1 MAGHGGVLTGL
12 DWLLRLALQ
21 VPKKSGGPPV
31 VGDAP
36 IPGFRHFL
44 GGDTLD
50 PADRFT
56 VNGELPTYEGAS
68 QDALQG
74 LMGRLAHRMSVPC
87 EIQDNPGIPSGYT
100 YLMQLV
106 AHDLVQSS
114 VAVSMIGDASGGVR
128 NNRKGRLRLDTI
140 YGAGPDLN
148 AFTYAMEDR
157 DDTIR
162 TRLRLGRMA
171 QDPVA
176 GCPFRDIA
184 RVSPLNQSGV
194 EISGGLTDALIADSR
209 NDDHAILSQ
218 LTTLFHLLH
227 NGIAANLLPKPGPDA
242 DVGTVTTA
250 AWRNFLC
257 ARAAVTLMYR
267 NIIRKDVMQ
276 KVLHPT
282 IYAAYRNIVDPGELV
297 DPPDDRIP
305 LEFSHAAYRFGHA
318 MVRHTYKINAMQDEQ
333 RVAAA
338 MLATS
343 SRGPLRVPLG
353 ADWIVSWSRFFG
365 INGSSPNSSQR
376 IRPTYSPGLLDQDL
390 FPEVGQTNQPGLAA
404 RDLYSSAELGLWSA
418 SRLIDRL
425 RQIGGKLGGIIPTAI
440 EASPMLRSKDWR
452 TQKLTQWL
460 SQHRESHAL
469 KDEDIATL
477 AKEPPLLLFILFEA
491 WADETPDG
499 KSLAGAHL
507 GVLGSLLVADVVF
520 GALADRPPWEDLSLA
535 TGLKNL
541 NDKFFDRGSNV
552 FSSVPPLDSMGALVE
567 YVAKLNDLGN
577 AQPAFL

>member
-1 MAGHGGVLTGL
+1 MAGHGGVPTGL
-12 DWLLRLALQ
+12 DWLLRLARQ
-21 VPKKSGGPPV
+21 VPKKAAGQPV

-44 GGDTLD
+44 AGDTLD

-56 VNGELPTYEGAS
+56 VNGEHPTYEGAS

-74 LMGRLAHRMSVPC
+74 LMGRLAHRMSVPY
-87 EIQDNPGIPSGYT
+87 EIRDNPGIPAGYT

-128 NNRKGRLRLDTI
+128 NNRQGRLRLDTI

-148 AFTYAMEDR
+148 AFTYAMEDSN
-157 DDTIR
+157 DTIR

-171 QDPVA
+171 PDPVA

-184 RVSPLNQSGV
+184 RVSPVNQTGV
-194 EISGGLTDALIADSR
+194 VVGGGLTDALIADTR

-218 LTTLFHLLH
+218 FTTLFHLLH

-242 DVGTVTTA
+242 DAGSVATA

-257 ARAAVTLMYR
+257 ARAAVTLIYR

-282 IYAAYRNIVDPGELV
+282 VYAAYRNIVDPSQLL
-297 DPPDDRIP
+297 DRPDDRIP

-318 MVRHTYKINAMQDEQ
+318 MVRHTYKINAMPDEQ
-333 RVAAA
+333 RIASAL
-338 MLATS
+338 LATS

-353 ADWIVSWSRFFG
+353 ADWIVSWSRFFE
-365 INGSSPNSSQR
+365 INGSTPNLSQR
-376 IRPTYSPGLLDQDL
+376 IRPTFSPGLLDQDL
-390 FPEVGQTNQPGLAA
+390 FPEVGQTSQPGLAA
-404 RDLYSSAELGLWSA
+404 RDLYSSAELGLWSIN
-418 SRLIDRL
+418 RLIDRL
-425 RQIGGKLGGIIPTAI
+425 RQIDNKLGGIIPGAI
-440 EASPMLRSKDWR
+440 EASPILRSKDWR
-452 TQKLTQWL
+452 TQKLTQWM
-460 SQHRESHAL
+460 SQYRESHTLTDA
-469 KDEDIATL
+469 DIATL
-477 AKEPPLLLFILFEA
+477 ANEPPLLFFILFEA
-491 WADETPDG
+491 WEDERPDG
-499 KSLAGAHL
+499 SSLAGAHL
-507 GVLGSLLVADVVF
+507 GVLGSLLVADVIF
-520 GALADRPPWEDLSLA
+520 GALADRPPWEDLSLG

-541 NDKFFDRGSNV
+541 NAKFFDPGSNV
-552 FSSVPPLDSMGALVE
+552 FSSVPPLDSMSALVE
-567 YVAKLNDLGN
+567 YVAKLNNLGN
-577 AQPAFL
+577 ALPAFL